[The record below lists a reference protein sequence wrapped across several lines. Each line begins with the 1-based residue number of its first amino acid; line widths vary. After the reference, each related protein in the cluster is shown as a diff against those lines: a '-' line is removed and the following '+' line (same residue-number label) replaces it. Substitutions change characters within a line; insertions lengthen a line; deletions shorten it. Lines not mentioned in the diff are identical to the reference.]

1 MTHYDVIFVRT
12 YPNVHCKYR
21 RTLYFSHQSPKMYLF
36 LRIKRRLPTFHH
48 VVIIIGLKWSSPA
61 NYCAY
66 CGLVWCL
73 VYCQGNRIKWQDQT
87 KVDRQWRVPY
97 GVNPLFKINKQSVK
111 FARQN
116 CKLYQRIL
124 LSAPAEFVLLRWKC
138 TWDSKGKHANIDQ
151 EEYTRA
157 ACVDLGHRT
166 WTIKKKTADAWK

>member
-1 MTHYDVIFVRT
+1 MHAVILFCFIFLFLREKSDDNYDGITEHMVMVISCHCNCRPFWPPTIEYRCTTVTHYDVIFVRT

-48 VVIIIGLKWSSPA
+48 VVIITRLKWSSPA

-111 FARQN
+111 FARQ
-116 CKLYQRIL
+116 L
-124 LSAPAEFVLLRWKC
+124 
-138 TWDSKGKHANIDQ
+138 
-151 EEYTRA
+151 
-157 ACVDLGHRT
+157 
-166 WTIKKKTADAWK
+166 